1 MKFSIR
7 SFNKYF
13 IILLVF
19 ITNLSQ
25 LPFLIGNG
33 LFKIVNYSLW
43 LLSLIILIINK
54 KNIVIKNKYKIYFL
68 YIFILL
74 ISVFFVIFGKNSNTN
89 IIFPLSISMF
99 VLFIGYNFGNIYKME
114 DFKLIAYS
122 FIISGLIVA
131 MSVFLQMISN
141 GFTWTSRV
149 YAYAS
154 KNSVSQILV
163 TVFILLAV
171 FQQKQNKT
179 FKLIFNFIFVLL
191 FIELCML
198 KSRASLLCIIFIL
211 IYLISSKKVVKSTK
225 TFFLI
230 MFLVFIVL
238 IIFYPNFKQFIIDN
252 IIFAGRDSNSLSSI
266 SSGRTEML
274 ESFFQLF
281 KESPFFGHGNFYFEN
296 MQLGA
301 LLEYGFIGGLVIN
314 IIAILPIIY
323 AIKNYRLNS
332 SINNQTLMLLA
343 ISYYINGFFEQ
354 LSPFGPGVKCY
365 FLWFLYGLSLYWN
378 KRS

>member
-7 SFNKYF
+7 SFTKYF

-33 LFKIVNYSLW
+33 LFKIVNYSFW

-54 KNIVIKNKYKIYFL
+54 KNILIKNKYKIYFF

-74 ISVFFVIFGKNSNTN
+74 ISVFFVIFGKNGNTN

-141 GFTWTSRV
+141 GFSWTSRV

-171 FQQKQNKT
+171 FQQKQNKI
-179 FKLIFNFIFVLL
+179 FKLIFNFIFGLL
-191 FIELCML
+191 LIELCML
-198 KSRASLLCIIFIL
+198 KSRASLLCIVFIL

-238 IIFYPNFKQFIIDN
+238 IMFYPNFKQFIIDN

-281 KESPFFGHGNFYFEN
+281 KEYPFFGHGNFYFEN

-301 LLEYGFIGGLVIN
+301 LLEYGLIGGLVIN

-343 ISYYINGFFEQ
+343 ISYYVNGFFEQ

>member
-1 MKFSIR
+1 
-7 SFNKYF
+7 
-13 IILLVF
+13 
-19 ITNLSQ
+19 
-25 LPFLIGNG
+25 
-33 LFKIVNYSLW
+33 
-43 LLSLIILIINK
+43 
-54 KNIVIKNKYKIYFL
+54 
-68 YIFILL
+68 
-74 ISVFFVIFGKNSNTN
+74 
-89 IIFPLSISMF
+89 MF

-141 GFTWTSRV
+141 GFSWTSRV

-171 FQQKQNKT
+171 FQQKQNKI
-179 FKLIFNFIFVLL
+179 FKLIFNFIFGLL

-198 KSRASLLCIIFIL
+198 KSRASLLCIVFIL

-238 IIFYPNFKQFIIDN
+238 IMFYPNFKQFIIDN

-281 KESPFFGHGNFYFEN
+281 KEYPFFGHGNFYFEN

-301 LLEYGFIGGLVIN
+301 LLEYGLIGGLVIN

-343 ISYYINGFFEQ
+343 ISYYVNGFFEQ

>member
-1 MKFSIR
+1 MYKR
-7 SFNKYF
+7 
-13 IILLVF
+13 
-19 ITNLSQ
+19 Q
-25 LPFLIGNG
+25 
-33 LFKIVNYSLW
+33 
-43 LLSLIILIINK
+43 LSLIILIINK
-54 KNIVIKNKYKIYFL
+54 KNILIKNKYKIYFF

-74 ISVFFVIFGKNSNTN
+74 ISVFFVIFGKNGNTN

-141 GFTWTSRV
+141 GFSWTSRV

-171 FQQKQNKT
+171 FQQKQNKI
-179 FKLIFNFIFVLL
+179 FKLIFNFIFGLL
-191 FIELCML
+191 LIELCML
-198 KSRASLLCIIFIL
+198 KSRASLLCIVFIL

-238 IIFYPNFKQFIIDN
+238 IMFYPNFKQFIIDN

-281 KESPFFGHGNFYFEN
+281 KEYPFFGHGNFYFEN

-301 LLEYGFIGGLVIN
+301 LLEYGLIGGLVIN

-343 ISYYINGFFEQ
+343 ISYYVNGFFEQ